1 MSLLS
6 SGLNARVYKLRVV
19 NSDTCENSIA
29 LGVKTA
35 VGWAGFFLGIGPV
48 VPTATSGLQGPSVQ

>member
-1 MSLLS
+1 MYSLA
-6 SGLNARVYKLRVV
+6 SGLNARVYKLQVV

-35 VGWAGFFLGIGPV
+35 VGWAGFFLGVGPV
-48 VPTATSGLQGPSVQ
+48 VPTVMSGLQGPSVQ